1 VLLDV
6 GYVSGHGFQILNIKL
21 IQLQQDKSVFLK
33 GVLTRK
39 VEWVKNDLEKKGSFV
54 KRDEERRECGL
65 NIVRSF
71 HDQANRQAFET
82 LRTDD

>member
-1 VLLDV
+1 MLLDV

-39 VEWVKNDLEKKGSFV
+39 VEWVKNDLEK
-54 KRDEERRECGL
+54 RDRL
-65 NIVRSF
+65 
-71 HDQANRQAFET
+71 
-82 LRTDD
+82 